1 MPPIVQ
7 IIISTM
13 VEFLGVTFVVVFT
26 RSRTLEQ
33 RPLWG
38 GCSLSS
44 EPKEF
49 SVCQSDM
56 LRQAAGFGQEQ
67 PLKIEYE
74 KHMEQQAAT
83 TLLMF
88 LTPFVA
94 WAFHG
99 LGGMLNKHLGRN
111 AVNGASVYNWLSVA
125 IAALPAL
132 ANDPKTFGR
141 ILAAFAISWIVGV
154 SLSKKHKRSHL
165 ANAVKTTDA

>member
-1 MPPIVQ
+1 MAG
-7 IIISTM
+7 SLM
-13 VEFLGVTFVVVFT
+13 GSSAGEKRYL
-26 RSRTLEQ
+26 RSAMGRKLPTT
-33 RPLWG
+33 
-38 GCSLSS
+38 
-44 EPKEF
+44 
-49 SVCQSDM
+49 
-56 LRQAAGFGQEQ
+56 ATGQEQ
-67 PLKIEYE
+67 PLKIKYE
-74 KHMEQQAAT
+74 KHMKQQAAT

-88 LTPFVA
+88 LTPFIA

-132 ANDPKTFGR
+132 ANNPKAFGR

-154 SLSKKHKRSHL
+154 SLSKKHKRNHL